1 MTDVSLENQA
11 KANANQKAPTKTTK
25 IVKRKVLVKKETEPH
40 VETTKTEL
48 QPTHDTKATIA
59 PSDVQTITQSDVST
73 SESNKQRKEKNTKK
87 PKRIVQDNDKCLV
100 LLFAQIEL
108 LINCDS
114 NTSVSKH
121 NRIKKHIHKY
131 ATLLKENNDSLQRYI
146 SNKPSKQSGSGFMK
160 KVPITDELREFG
172 IKYGGWDK
180 SKCDKMSRV
189 DATKAICSHIQQ
201 GGLFDEA
208 DKRNI
213 KVSTEMMK
221 LLKLDESTKLTTYP
235 VIQKLIQSHFKP
247 DMPVAT

>member
-1 MTDVSLENQA
+1 MTTASLENGE
-11 KANANQKAPTKTTK
+11 KSNVTQKVPTKTTK
-25 IVKRKVLVKKETEPH
+25 IVKRKVLVKKEPEQQVEP
-40 VETTKTEL
+40 VKPEQEPKEK
-48 QPTHDTKATIA
+48 QIVV
-59 PSDVQTITQSDVST
+59 PSDVQTITQSDLPT
-73 SESNKQRKEKNTKK
+73 TENKQRKEKNTKK
-87 PKRIVQDNDKCLV
+87 PKRIVQDNDKCLG

-108 LINCDS
+108 LMNCDA
-114 NTSVSKH
+114 NTSISKN

-131 ATLLKENNDSLQRYI
+131 TTLLKDNNDALQRYI

-201 GGLFDEA
+201 GGLFDES

-221 LLKLDESTKLTTYP
+221 LLKLDGGTTHTTYP
-235 VIQKLIQSHFKP
+235 VIQKLIQTHFKP
-247 DMPVAT
+247 DVQVPA